1 MRVNLTDFENGM
13 PLFELKDLNDVAS
26 FVGMCLVE
34 AVKQGNFESSDWD
47 KYIERWCDNS
57 CMPTEVYRHLSIVLS
72 NNLSVL
78 KSLK

>member
-34 AVKQGNFESSDWD
+34 AIKQGNFESSDWD
-47 KYIERWCDNS
+47 KYIER
-57 CMPTEVYRHLSIVLS
+57 R
-72 NNLSVL
+72 
-78 KSLK
+78 